1 MIEKQISQTDNIVGG
16 GDLVCTRY
24 DKQWGGRRGKRDIIE
39 GNSWPGNKE
48 VLTPGKREKKV
59 SRTGVRS
66 GVLKPLVRSGV
77 RGKM

>member
-1 MIEKQISQTDNIVGG
+1 MMLLGVVILFVLGMINN
-16 GDLVCTRY
+16 
-24 DKQWGGRRGKRDIIE
+24 E

-48 VLTPGKREKKV
+48 VLTPGKRKKKV

-77 RGKM
+77 RGEM